1 MKGKK
6 SMESGSYPQQ
16 ARHFGQNGACD
27 NKSAVRA
34 TALHAG
40 SAQLP
45 LPAGIVSGYVDRLEE
60 VTTKKARHDQS

>member
-45 LPAGIVSGYVDRLEE
+45 LPAGIVSGYVGRLED
-60 VTTKKARHDQS
+60 VTARKAGHDQS